1 MAATVINGGSR
12 GPVVTF
18 SGGEEASCVLDGF
31 TLTGGKVGVS
41 CRDASPTI
49 RNCTIGSNGPN
60 AIEFWE
66 GSEPPTIIDCA
77 ILGQVVEVSDPTLV
91 AHWKLDEAEGDIAY
105 DSAAANDGT
114 VHGDPVWQPSG
125 GKVDGALA
133 FDGTDDYVSTPF
145 ILDPAAGAFSVF
157 AWIKEGAPGQV
168 IISQADRTIFGTTI
182 SPGSAWLST
191 DPAEGKLMTEL
202 QGPGQTGGPLASQTV
217 VTDGGWHRVG
227 LTWDSSNRI
236 LYVDDVEVAR
246 DTQPQ
251 FGSSREG
258 LYIGA
263 GNNLEPGSF
272 FSGLIDDVRIYN
284 RAVTP

>member
-1 MAATVINGGSR
+1 MIKSNWVL
-12 GPVVTF
+12 PF
-18 SGGEEASCVLDGF
+18 SLLSSTDFVLN
-31 TLTGGKVGVS
+31 
-41 CRDASPTI
+41 P
-49 RNCTIGSNGPN
+49 
-60 AIEFWE
+60 
-66 GSEPPTIIDCA
+66 
-77 ILGQVVEVSDPTLV
+77 
-91 AHWKLDEAEGDIAY
+91 AY
-105 DSAAANDGT
+105 
-114 VHGDPVWQPSG
+114 
-125 GKVDGALA
+125 
-133 FDGTDDYVSTPF
+133 
-145 ILDPAAGAFSVF
+145 GAFSVF

-182 SPGSAWLST
+182 STGSAWLST

-202 QGPGQTGGPLASQTV
+202 QGLDRTGGPLASQTV

-272 FSGLIDDVRIYN
+272 FSGLIDDVRIYD
-284 RAVTP
+284 RAITP